1 MEMVSLESLF
11 FFFFPSFSL
20 LYPVLSVLASLHQY
34 AHTLIM
40 LLLSMQ
46 HISAKPVGHI
56 TAHEHDLIYA
66 LYADA
71 RENKS
76 R

>member
-1 MEMVSLESLF
+1 
-11 FFFFPSFSL
+11 
-20 LYPVLSVLASLHQY
+20 
-34 AHTLIM
+34 
-40 LLLSMQ
+40 MQ

-56 TAHEHDLIYA
+56 TAHEHNLIYA

-76 R
+76 RCVNPTLPKLLVHFTSASLTKPTLAALLYNASWS

>member
-1 MEMVSLESLF
+1 
-11 FFFFPSFSL
+11 
-20 LYPVLSVLASLHQY
+20 
-34 AHTLIM
+34 M

-76 R
+76 C